1 MRLVT
6 LLCVLLLGV
15 TVALAQQPEPSDL
28 KYDPGVQTGAK
39 PISAKTG
46 AITLSPEKANP
57 VQIARFET
65 PPVIDG
71 KLDEEVWK
79 KAAALGNFYQTQPG
93 DNISPSH
100 STSVLIGYDSKSLY
114 IAFRAY
120 DEPDRVRATMAKRD
134 QIFEEDRVQ
143 LILDTFNDRR
153 KGYIL
158 AFNPLG
164 VQADGIISEGSQT
177 GPNGSEDYS
186 LDIVMES
193 KGRLTEDGY
202 IVEVAVPFKSL
213 RYEAGKG
220 KLWGFHAFRRITR
233 LDNENDSW
241 MPISREESSLLNQA
255 GHITGLEGI
264 STERTLE
271 IIPTLTLSES
281 GIRVRTL
288 SIAAVNADSSL
299 LDPGRFVNPAA
310 NFDPGL
316 TVKLGITPTVTLDFT
331 ANPDFA
337 QVEADQP
344 VLTANQRFPIF
355 FDEKRPF
362 FLEGA
367 DIFQTPLQ
375 TVHTRTIIDPDYAVK
390 LSGKQGR
397 NSFGLLLA
405 SDNAPGQFTDDE
417 KGDPDFFPDIAGLIE
432 KNSYI
437 GVARLKRDIG
447 RESSL
452 GMIVTSYNFV
462 EKHNQLGGLD
472 GYFRLDKQTTFTFQ
486 VLGTTTRAFFFD
498 PDIDDNVYRTGNAL
512 GYSWNYDKTGR
523 NVGFNL
529 QGQGRTKDYRA
540 EVGFTRRVNTNYQ
553 GAFFRFS
560 TDPKPKAML
569 ISWRLV
575 GGTNSNFDFSGR
587 SQNLGGFVQSHF
599 NLTRQTFFNIG
610 YEEFYERIF
619 EGEFGARRSST
630 QAGAFAGDDP
640 ERSLRGRALH
650 GFIGTNRSKN
660 YSAFL
665 FLGHRWNIFDF
676 DFGAGPRFPR
686 VSAVALV
693 DPDAPLDPGAANT
706 FEVGASGEYKPTA
719 AIRVSLDY
727 NRSRFTREETGRT
740 VFIANISSLR
750 ATYQFTRFTSVRA
763 RLDYDTLTSSFRGQ
777 YLFGWTPNPG
787 TSVYIGYNDD
797 LNVNGFNPF
806 TSQHEPGF
814 RRNGRTF
821 FVKTSYLFRRSI

>member
-6 LLCVLLLGV
+6 LLCALLLGV
-15 TVALAQQPEPSDL
+15 TDGLAQRLEPSDL
-28 KYDPGVQTGAK
+28 KDYPGEQTGSK
-39 PISAKTG
+39 PVTAKTG
-46 AITLSPEKANP
+46 AIPLSPEKANP
-57 VQIARFET
+57 VLVGRFES

-79 KAAALGNFYQTQPG
+79 DAATLGNFYQTQPG
-93 DNISPSH
+93 DNIPPSH
-100 STSVLIGYDSKSLY
+100 PTSVLIGYDSKHLY
-114 IAFRAY
+114 FAFRAY
-120 DEPDRVRATMAKRD
+120 DEPHKVRATVAKRD
-134 QIFEEDRVQ
+134 QIFGDDTVQ

-153 KGYIL
+153 RGYIL

-164 VQADGIISEGSQT
+164 VQADGIISEGSQI

-202 IVEVAVPFKSL
+202 IVEVAIPFESL

-220 KLWGFHAFRRITR
+220 KLWGVHAFRRITR
-233 LDNENDSW
+233 LDNEKDSW

-264 STERTLE
+264 STEHTLE
-271 IIPTLTLSES
+271 IIPTLTLSET
-281 GIRVRTL
+281 GTRNRTL
-288 SIAAVNADSSL
+288 SIAAVNANPSL
-299 LDPGRFVNPAA
+299 RDPGRFVNPAP
-310 NFDPGL
+310 NVDPGL
-316 TVKLGITPTVTLDFT
+316 TVRFGITPTVTLDFT

-344 VLTANQRFPIF
+344 VLRANQRFPIF

-362 FLEGA
+362 FLEGL
-367 DIFQTPLQ
+367 DILRTPLQ
-375 TVHTRTIIDPDYAVK
+375 AVHTRTIIDPDYAVK
-390 LSGKQGR
+390 LSGKKGR
-397 NSFGLLLA
+397 NSFALLLA
-405 SDNAPGQFTDDE
+405 SDNAPGQFTNDE
-417 KGDPDFFPDIAGLIE
+417 KNDPEVFPDIAGLIE

-462 EKHNQLGGLD
+462 QNHNQLGGLD
-472 GYFRLDKQTTFTFQ
+472 GYFRLDKQTTFAFQ

-498 PDIDDNVYRTGNAL
+498 PEINDSVYRTGNAI
-512 GYSWNYDKTGR
+512 GYSWNYDMTGR
-523 NVGFNL
+523 NVGYNL
-529 QGQGRTKDYRA
+529 QGEGRTRDYRA
-540 EVGFTRRVNTNYQ
+540 EVGFTRRVNTNHQ

-560 TDPKPKAML
+560 TDPQPNAL
-569 ISWRLV
+569 LVSWRLV
-575 GGTNSNFDFSGR
+575 GGSNSNFDFSGR
-587 SQNLGGFVQSHF
+587 AQNLGGFVQSNF

-619 EGEFGARRSST
+619 EEEFGARRSSS

-640 ERSLRGRALH
+640 ERSLRGRALRA
-650 GFIGTNRSKN
+650 FAGTNRSKN
-660 YSAFL
+660 YSAFV
-665 FLGHRWNIFDF
+665 FVGQRWNIFDF

-686 VSAVALV
+686 VSPAALA
-693 DPDAPLDPGAANT
+693 DPDSPLDPGAANA

-719 AIRVSLDY
+719 ALRVSLDY
-727 NRSRFTREETGRT
+727 NRSRFRREDTART
-740 VFIANISSLR
+740 VFIANLYSLR

-763 RLDYDTLTSSFRGQ
+763 RLDYDTLSSSFRGQ
-777 YLFGWTPNPG
+777 YLFAWTPNPG
-787 TSVYIGYNDD
+787 TSLYVGYNDD

-806 TSQHEPGF
+806 TSHYEPGF

-821 FVKTSYLFRRSI
+821 FIKTSYLFRRSI